1 MKEYINVGI
10 ALCVILLI
18 CIFCF
23 LSKSNNKT
31 KAKYELNSSIGVT
44 TANCPYCNVELKKFP
59 GRKTKCK
66 NCGNFIYVRTRPAD
80 NKKIL
85 IKEEEK
91 ISIEGEWAKRNGVY
105 DIFLERKNEFE
116 SVKQELIKKR
126 NTTNITDNDVNWVLY
141 QNKRLN
147 AANLNQ
153 WADYGFYTEQMADIL
168 YDEKKYLPAL
178 AHYIE
183 TEYFR
188 ICCGGNADGFMSKT
202 YIKKLNKSPMVLSCF
217 IDCME
222 KLNITTKDVK
232 KIFMDLTIINAPFPL
247 EREEAWKYIKKGI
260 EYWE

>member
-1 MKEYINVGI
+1 MGI
-10 ALCVILLI
+10 VLSIVLII

-23 LSKSNNKT
+23 LFSPKSKK
-31 KAKYELNSSIGVT
+31 KEEFKLNPNIGIT
-44 TANCPYCNVELKKFP
+44 TANCPYCGIELKKFP

-66 NCGNFIYVRTRPAD
+66 NCNNYMYVRTRPAD

-91 ISIEGEWAKRNGVY
+91 TIIEEEWAKRNGTY
-105 DIFLERKNEFE
+105 EEYLKRKNEFE

-141 QNKRLN
+141 QKKRLN
-147 AANLNQ
+147 AANLSQ
-153 WADYGFYTEQMADIL
+153 WAEYGSFTEQMADIL

-178 AHYIE
+178 EHYIE
-183 TEYFR
+183 AEYFR
-188 ICCGGNADGFMSKT
+188 ICCSGNADGFMPKT
-202 YIKKLNKSPMVLSCF
+202 YIKKLNKNPMVLSYF

-222 KLNITTKDVK
+222 ELNITAKDVK

-260 EYWE
+260 DYWQ